1 MSQRYV
7 DSSLRRYVYGYRID
21 DAPVGDS
28 SHVLSGRRILY
39 GANEDLDRILVGLD
53 ADQIESVAHDA
64 DCPSLSAAGNTWPHH
79 IIDQS
84 LHDVDSGFSE
94 TLVFV
99 STAGVWKENG
109 TN

>member
-7 DSSLRRYVYGYRID
+7 DSSLRRYVYGERID
-21 DAPVGDS
+21 DAPVCDFR
-28 SHVLSGRRILY
+28 HVLSGRRILY
-39 GANEDLDRILVGLD
+39 GANEDLDWILVGLD
-53 ADQIESVAHDA
+53 AAQIESVASAA
-64 DCPSLSAAGNTWPHH
+64 DCPSLSAAGNTSPHH